1 MPRPVQFRVEKRP
14 KERGPSIA
22 RLQDNTEE
30 TELGPVGT
38 AINRFRLAIQ
48 RGNREEML
56 AVVDSYFNELAEASK
71 PEPPIESQP
80 LVALGLDVRTI
91 AALEKYGPIGTIGEL
106 TERTRDQL
114 KGIPNIGDTTVA
126 KIVRALAKH
135 GKSLKF

>member
-1 MPRPVQFRVEKRP
+1 MPRPQQFRVERRP
-14 KERGPSIA
+14 KERGPSATRTQAAFGEVEIDLA
-22 RLQDNTEE
+22 ES
-30 TELGPVGT
+30 VV
-38 AINRFRLAIQ
+38 NRFRLAIR

-56 AVVDSYFNELAEASK
+56 AVVDSYFDELAEASK

-114 KGIPNIGDTTVA
+114 KSIPNFGDTTVA